1 MPEAVRGQLNNNN
14 MNKLNVPL
22 NRVLAYGIMYQLRY
36 EFAAN
41 EGSMLN
47 GLELD
52 HPEMTIFDLCE
63 NFKKLMEV
71 SHEAID
77 YLSHEAIDYLMEHEI
92 TTYEG
97 VKEFAACFNGDD
109 TGCRAI
115 NNALDYSFT
124 PGWRDMTGEII
135 GNDRSHVN

>member
-1 MPEAVRGQLNNNN
+1 MDEL
-14 MNKLNVPL
+14 KVPL
-22 NRVLAYGIMYQLRY
+22 NQVLAYGIMYQLRY

-63 NFKKLMEV
+63 DFKKLMEV
-71 SHEAID
+71 
-77 YLSHEAIDYLMEHEI
+77 SHEAIDYLMEHEI

-109 TGCRAI
+109 T
-115 NNALDYSFT
+115 
-124 PGWRDMTGEII
+124 
-135 GNDRSHVN
+135 

>member
-1 MPEAVRGQLNNNN
+1 MPKAVRGQLNNNN

-77 YLSHEAIDYLMEHEI
+77 YLMEHEI

-97 VKEFAACFNGDD
+97 VKEFAAYFNGDEASS
-109 TGCRAI
+109 RAI

>member
-1 MPEAVRGQLNNNN
+1 MSEAVRGQLNNNN

-77 YLSHEAIDYLMEHEI
+77 YLMEHEI

-109 TGCRAI
+109 TGCRTI

>member
-1 MPEAVRGQLNNNN
+1 MPKAVRGHLNHTN

-77 YLSHEAIDYLMEHEI
+77 YLMEHEI

>member
-63 NFKKLMEV
+63 DFKKLMEV
-71 SHEAID
+71 
-77 YLSHEAIDYLMEHEI
+77 SHEAIDYLMEHEI

>member
-1 MPEAVRGQLNNNN
+1 MPEAVRGQLNNSN

-77 YLSHEAIDYLMEHEI
+77 YLMEHEI

>member
-1 MPEAVRGQLNNNN
+1 MPKAVRGQLNNNN

-63 NFKKLMEV
+63 DFKKLMEV
-71 SHEAID
+71 
-77 YLSHEAIDYLMEHEI
+77 SHEAIDYLMEHEI

-124 PGWRDMTGEII
+124 PGWRDMTGETI

>member
-77 YLSHEAIDYLMEHEI
+77 YLMEHEI

-124 PGWRDMTGEII
+124 PGWRDMTGEI
-135 GNDRSHVN
+135 GEHYRSEIK

>member
-1 MPEAVRGQLNNNN
+1 MPKAVRGQLNNNN

-22 NRVLAYGIMYQLRY
+22 NRVLAYGIMYQLHY

-71 SHEAID
+71 
-77 YLSHEAIDYLMEHEI
+77 SHEAIDYLMEHEI

>member
-1 MPEAVRGQLNNNN
+1 MSEAVRGQLNNNN

-77 YLSHEAIDYLMEHEI
+77 YLMEHEI

>member
-1 MPEAVRGQLNNNN
+1 

-63 NFKKLMEV
+63 DFKKLMEV

-77 YLSHEAIDYLMEHEI
+77 YLMEHEI
-92 TTYEG
+92 TTFEG
-97 VKEFAACFNGDD
+97 VKEFAAYFKGDEASYR
-109 TGCRAI
+109 TV

>member
-1 MPEAVRGQLNNNN
+1 MPKAVRGQLNNSN
-14 MNKLNVPL
+14 MDKLNVPL

-63 NFKKLMEV
+63 DFKKLMEV
-71 SHEAID
+71 
-77 YLSHEAIDYLMEHEI
+77 SHEAIDYLMEHEI

>member
-1 MPEAVRGQLNNNN
+1 

-77 YLSHEAIDYLMEHEI
+77 YLMEHEI

-124 PGWRDMTGEII
+124 PGWREMAGEII
-135 GNDRSHVN
+135 GNCRSHVN

>member
-1 MPEAVRGQLNNNN
+1 MPEVVRGQLNNNN

-77 YLSHEAIDYLMEHEI
+77 YLMEHEI

>member
-63 NFKKLMEV
+63 DFKKLMEV

-77 YLSHEAIDYLMEHEI
+77 YLMEQEI
-92 TTYEG
+92 TTFEG
-97 VKEFAACFNGDD
+97 VKEFAAYFEGDD
-109 TGCRAI
+109 ASYRAI
-115 NNALDYSFT
+115 NNALNYSFT
-124 PGWRDMTGEII
+124 PGWRDMTGEI
-135 GNDRSHVN
+135 GEHYRSEIK

>member
-1 MPEAVRGQLNNNN
+1 MPKAVRGQLNNNN
-14 MNKLNVPL
+14 MNKLNLPL

-63 NFKKLMEV
+63 DFKKLMEV
-71 SHEAID
+71 
-77 YLSHEAIDYLMEHEI
+77 SHEAIDYLMEHEI

>member
-77 YLSHEAIDYLMEHEI
+77 YLMEHEI

>member
-1 MPEAVRGQLNNNN
+1 MPEAVRGQLNNIN

-77 YLSHEAIDYLMEHEI
+77 YLMEHEI

>member
-1 MPEAVRGQLNNNN
+1 MPKAVRGQLNNNN

-77 YLSHEAIDYLMEHEI
+77 YLMEHEI

-124 PGWRDMTGEII
+124 PGWRDMTE
-135 GNDRSHVN
+135 VT

>member
-1 MPEAVRGQLNNNN
+1 MPKAVRGQLNNNN

-77 YLSHEAIDYLMEHEI
+77 YLMEHEI

>member
-1 MPEAVRGQLNNNN
+1 

-77 YLSHEAIDYLMEHEI
+77 YLMEHEI
-92 TTYEG
+92 ATYEG

>member
-14 MNKLNVPL
+14 MNKLNLPL

-63 NFKKLMEV
+63 DFKKLMEV
-71 SHEAID
+71 
-77 YLSHEAIDYLMEHEI
+77 SHEAIDYLMEHEI

>member
-1 MPEAVRGQLNNNN
+1 MSEAVRGQLNNNN

-63 NFKKLMEV
+63 DFKK
-71 SHEAID
+71 ID
-77 YLSHEAIDYLMEHEI
+77 
-92 TTYEG
+92 G
-97 VKEFAACFNGDD
+97 G
-109 TGCRAI
+109 
-115 NNALDYSFT
+115 FT
-124 PGWRDMTGEII
+124 
-135 GNDRSHVN
+135 

>member
-1 MPEAVRGQLNNNN
+1 MPKAVRGQENNIN

-63 NFKKLMEV
+63 DFKKLMEV
-71 SHEAID
+71 
-77 YLSHEAIDYLMEHEI
+77 SHEAIDYLMEHEI

-135 GNDRSHVN
+135 GNDISHVN

>member
-1 MPEAVRGQLNNNN
+1 MRYNIKATPEAVRGQLNNNN

-47 GLELD
+47 GMELD

-71 SHEAID
+71 
-77 YLSHEAIDYLMEHEI
+77 SHEAIDYLMEHEI

>member
-1 MPEAVRGQLNNNN
+1 MPKAVRGQLNNNN

-63 NFKKLMEV
+63 DFKKLMEV
-71 SHEAID
+71 
-77 YLSHEAIDYLMEHEI
+77 SHEAIDYLMEHEI

>member
-1 MPEAVRGQLNNNN
+1 MRYNIKATPEAVRGQLNNNN

-77 YLSHEAIDYLMEHEI
+77 YLMEHEI

>member
-1 MPEAVRGQLNNNN
+1 
-14 MNKLNVPL
+14 MNKLNLPL

-63 NFKKLMEV
+63 NFKKMMEV
-71 SHEAID
+71 
-77 YLSHEAIDYLMEHEI
+77 SHEAIDYLMEHEI

-124 PGWRDMTGEII
+124 PGWRDMTGEIRPRR
-135 GNDRSHVN
+135 GTRCTLTR

>member
-14 MNKLNVPL
+14 MNKLNLPL

-71 SHEAID
+71 
-77 YLSHEAIDYLMEHEI
+77 SHEAIDYLMEHEI

>member
-1 MPEAVRGQLNNNN
+1 MPKAVRGQLNNNN
-14 MNKLNVPL
+14 MNKLNLPL

-71 SHEAID
+71 
-77 YLSHEAIDYLMEHEI
+77 SHEAIDYLMEHEI